1 MPQLNLQRV
10 GWLGIC
16 FHPLV
21 VTRFPVMLTC
31 YRSDS
36 TLIDYQNIEATWS
49 NLLGSRLGVVKMEK
63 LFDTSNLQSVSNPL
77 AHSYKRKAAAILL
90 MVDVCTDQGSYSGGV
105 DVRHA
110 SEIQDE
116 LARRVAAY

>member
-1 MPQLNLQRV
+1 MPQLNLPNS
-10 GWLGIC
+10 WLAEDLFSSSRCDQISGYAD
-16 FHPLV
+16 LLST
-21 VTRFPVMLTC
+21 VT
-31 YRSDS
+31 

-49 NLLGSRLGVVKMEK
+49 NLLGSRLGVIKLEK

-77 AHSYKRKAAAILL
+77 ADSYQRKAAAILL

-116 LARRVAAY
+116 LARCVAAY